1 MLAYTSKGGWVCRL
15 CSTDKLPNLD
25 EHCKTYDHMRRHEEL
40 EARRKELEQLVNA
53 QEQKLRHDMAMEEAK
68 QEKQRQLTLKQ
79 QRLEKQ
85 QQERVQQQ
93 EENFPNQ
100 MDATERRAAVHP
112 GISDRIR
119 AEERR
124 LRDREFERLY
134 EEDKEP
140 ATQREQTARTLRA
153 QRLAAAKR
161 GSSPVETPAVV
172 TPPTN
177 SLKARQQ
184 AAKDEKR
191 RKAEE
196 ITKKHM
202 KQQKEEEQRV
212 FREWKE
218 ADEKRQRDMSGW
230 QCCSTNEMFD
240 FWNDAFGISE
250 STNSPQR

>member
-1 MLAYTSKGGWVCRL
+1 M
-15 CSTDKLPNLD
+15 
-25 EHCKTYDHMRRHEEL
+25 
-40 EARRKELEQLVNA
+40 
-53 QEQKLRHDMAMEEAK
+53 
-68 QEKQRQLTLKQ
+68 TLKQ

-153 QRLAAAKR
+153 QRPAAAKR

-202 KQQKEEEQRV
+202 KKEICLITKNIVTVPFMGKGGYRVDYTLPCEHFLQPPSQKYFFENLKAQ
-212 FREWKE
+212 
-218 ADEKRQRDMSGW
+218 KRMKP
-230 QCCSTNEMFD
+230 NLKK
-240 FWNDAFGISE
+240 
-250 STNSPQR
+250 